1 MNNNLYEKHFSDKK
15 LNVGENWYVIQTK
28 PRNERKVFEQIINKE
43 VEAFLPL
50 IQTVRLWSDR
60 KKKLFV
66 PLFPGYVFV
75 FGSESERQKAISQTN
90 GAIKYLMYQKRP
102 AVISPGEIEN
112 IKLSLQAPEKIKI
125 EERQIL
131 KGDLVEITSGLFKGL
146 TGYIIEI
153 RGNYKIII
161 NIIELNTTF
170 SVQLSSSEV
179 KLIKKISNI
188 NITE

>member
-1 MNNNLYEKHFSDKK
+1 M
-15 LNVGENWYVIQTK
+15 NVGENWYVIQTK